1 MKSDLRS
8 KGVCFKNERTFFFT
22 NGNLL
27 EERDIHEQCKK
38 EREECAELDERGWK
52 LVCK

>member
-1 MKSDLRS
+1 MSVLKMRGL
-8 KGVCFKNERTFFFT
+8 FFFT

-27 EERDIHEQCKK
+27 EERDIHEQYKK
-38 EREECAELDERGWK
+38 EREECANLDERGWK